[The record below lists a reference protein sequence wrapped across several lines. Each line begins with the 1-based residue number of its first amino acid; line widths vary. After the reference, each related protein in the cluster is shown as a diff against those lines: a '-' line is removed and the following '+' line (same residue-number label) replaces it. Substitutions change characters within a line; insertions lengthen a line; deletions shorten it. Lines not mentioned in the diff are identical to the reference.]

1 MTRRFVALLVVFI
14 LGGALGGC
22 AHIPKPKELLDLASL
37 RESKEY
43 PAAQEKQPDLVRQ
56 SDDSYFKSVESWRDK
71 EIEDSKYW
79 ATLGTIKLRTA
90 LSMVK
95 EEAVRQRAEAARKE
109 LAELKKREK
118 ELKRQL
124 LEADE
129 QLALHA
135 KLEAARKAA
144 EEKEAQLKAK
154 LSEAQ
159 RREEEQKRLAEAQTK
174 VSEAALALKQAD
186 TVEAA
191 KYAPNE
197 YGVAQALVAR
207 AEAALKDGKISDAV
221 ATADMARSRAEAAL
235 AAARPQYVAARKVA
249 ERQARNQA
257 LQKDA
262 AAIGGVTV
270 RMKAVGETQQLIMPV
285 PDLFKRAETAP
296 RADKK
301 ALLNEI
307 GALVK
312 KYAEYPVIVN
322 GYTSNRVRPS
332 QQYSVSQARAQE
344 VANHFVSLGIE
355 FKRMATAGRGS
366 ENPIAGKAS
375 PLNDRVEII
384 LLFQ

>member
-1 MTRRFVALLVVFI
+1 MTRRLVV
-14 LGGALGGC
+14 LVAVAALAGC
-22 AHIPKPKELLDLASL
+22 AQLPRPKELLDFAAL
-37 RESKEY
+37 RDSKDY
-43 PAAQEKQPDLVRQ
+43 SKALEKQPDLVKQ
-56 SDDSYFKSVESWRDK
+56 SDDNYFKSLEAWRDK
-71 EIEDSKYW
+71 DIEIAKYW
-79 ATLGTIKLRTA
+79 ASLGMIKLRTA
-90 LSMVK
+90 LSTVQ
-95 EEAVRQRAEAARKE
+95 EETAHQRADVARKE
-109 LAELKKREK
+109 LGELKKREQ

-124 LEADE
+124 GEADE
-129 QLALHA
+129 QLELHA
-135 KLEAARKAA
+135 KLDAARKAA

-174 VSEAALALKQAD
+174 VGEAALALKQAD

-197 YGVAQALVAR
+197 HGLAQALLAR
-207 AEAALKDGKISDAV
+207 AEAALKAGKVSDAA
-221 ATADMARSRAEAAL
+221 ATAEMARSKAEAAL
-235 AAARPQYVAARKVA
+235 AAARPQYTAVQKAV

-262 AAIGGVTV
+262 GAITGVTV
-270 RMKAVGETQQLIMPV
+270 RMKVVGETQQLILPV
-285 PDLFKRAETAP
+285 PDLFKRAETTP

-307 GALVK
+307 AALVK
-312 KYAEYPVIVN
+312 KHADYPVLIN

>member
-1 MTRRFVALLVVFI
+1 MTRRLVVI
-14 LGGALGGC
+14 VLVAALGGC
-22 AHIPKPKELLDLASL
+22 GQLPKPKELLDFAAL

-43 PAAQEKQPDLVRQ
+43 PKALERQPDVVKA
-56 SDDSYFKSVESWRDK
+56 SDDAYFKALESWRDK
-71 EIEDSKYW
+71 DIDISKYW
-79 ATLGTIKLRTA
+79 ASLGMIKLRTA
-90 LSMVK
+90 LSTVT
-95 EEAVRQRAEAARKE
+95 EEGARQRAEVARKE
-109 LAELKKREK
+109 LAELKKREQ

-124 LEADE
+124 GEADE

-159 RREEEQKRLAEAQTK
+159 RREEEQKRLGEAQTK
-174 VSEAALALKQAD
+174 VGEAALALKQAD

-191 KYAPNE
+191 RYAPNE
-197 YGVAQALVAR
+197 YGVAQALLAR
-207 AEAALKDGKISDAV
+207 AEAALKAGKVSDAV
-221 ATADMARSRAEAAL
+221 ATAEMARSKAEAAL
-235 AAARPQYVAARKVA
+235 AAARPQYTAAQKAV

-262 AAIGGVTV
+262 AGITGVTV
-270 RMKAVGETQQLIMPV
+270 RMRVVGETQQLILPV
-285 PDLFKRAETAP
+285 PDLFKRAETTP
-296 RADKK
+296 RAEKK

-307 GALVK
+307 AALIK
-312 KYAEYPVIVN
+312 KHADYPVLIN

-344 VANHFVSLGIE
+344 IANHFVSLGIE

>member
-1 MTRRFVALLVVFI
+1 MTRRLIALVV
-14 LGGALGGC
+14 AAVLGGC
-22 AHIPKPKELLDLASL
+22 AHIPKPKELVDFAAL

-43 PAAQEKQPDLVRQ
+43 PAAQEKQPDLVKQ
-56 SDDSYFKSVESWRDK
+56 SDESYFKSVEAWRDK
-71 EIEDSKYW
+71 DLEISKYW
-79 ATLGTIKLRTA
+79 ANLGSIKLRTA
-90 LSMVK
+90 LSMLR
-95 EEAVRQRAEAARKE
+95 EDTARHRAEAAGKE
-109 LAELKKREK
+109 LAELKKRER

-124 LEADE
+124 GEADE

-135 KLEAARKAA
+135 KLDAARTSAQ
-144 EEKEAQLKAK
+144 EKEAQLKER

-159 RREEEQKRLAEAQTK
+159 RREEEQKRLAESQTK

-197 YGVAQALVAR
+197 YGVAQALLTR
-207 AEAALKDGKISDAV
+207 AEAALKEGKASDAT

-262 AAIGGVTV
+262 AVIGGVTV
-270 RMKAVGETQQLIMPV
+270 RMKTVGETQQLILPV
-285 PDLFKRAETAP
+285 PDLFKRADTSP
-296 RADKK
+296 RAEKK
-301 ALLNEI
+301 GILNEI
-307 GALVK
+307 GALLK
-312 KYAEYPVIVN
+312 KYAEYPVIIN

-332 QQYSVSQARAQE
+332 QQYAASHARAQG
-344 VANHFVSLGIE
+344 VANHFVSLGVE
-355 FKRMATAGRGS
+355 FRRMATAGRGS
-366 ENPIAGKAS
+366 ENPIAGRAS

>member
-1 MTRRFVALLVVFI
+1 MARLCVTMLVAA
-14 LGGALGGC
+14 ALAGC
-22 AHIPKPKELLDLASL
+22 AHVPKPQELLDLASL

-43 PAAQEKQPDLVRQ
+43 PAAQEKQPDLVKQ
-56 SDDSYFKSVESWRDK
+56 SDDSYFKSVEAWRDK
-71 EIEDSKYW
+71 EIEDSKYH
-79 ATLGTIKLRTA
+79 ANLGIIKLRTA

-95 EEAVRQRAEAARKE
+95 EEASRQRAEAARKE

-124 LEADE
+124 AEADE

-144 EEKEAQLKAK
+144 QEKEAQLKEK

-159 RREEEQKRLAEAQTK
+159 KREEEQKRLAEAQTK
-174 VSEAALALKQAD
+174 VGDAALALKQAD

-191 KYAPNE
+191 RYAPNE
-197 YGVAQALVAR
+197 YGIAQALLAR
-207 AEAALKDGKISDAV
+207 AEAALKAGKLSDAA

-235 AAARPQYVAARKVA
+235 AAARPQYTAARKVA

-262 AAIGGVTV
+262 AAVSGVSV
-270 RMKAVGETQQLIMPV
+270 RMKSVGETQQLIMPV

-307 GALVK
+307 GALIK
-312 KYAEYPVIVN
+312 KYAEYPVIIN
-322 GYTSNRVRPS
+322 GYTSSRVRAS
-332 QQYSVSQARAQE
+332 QQYSVSQTRAQE
-344 VANHFVSLGIE
+344 VANHFVSLGVE
-355 FKRMATAGRGS
+355 FKRMATSGRGS
-366 ENPIAGKAS
+366 EHPIAGKAS